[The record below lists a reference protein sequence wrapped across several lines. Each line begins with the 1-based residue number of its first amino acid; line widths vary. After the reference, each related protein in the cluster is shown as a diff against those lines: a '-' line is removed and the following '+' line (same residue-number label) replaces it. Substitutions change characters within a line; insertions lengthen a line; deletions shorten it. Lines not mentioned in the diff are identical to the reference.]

1 MYFHICLLYLPKQH
15 IIQYIVVHFY
25 IPFLC
30 YNVQKYIRTVSQYL
44 GSMVAP
50 THHHFVVQSIE
61 IKPRANGSNMLDP
74 TFQNVGSNML
84 EPFVQPIQVVGSN
97 NVSPVARN
105 LRVNVNLSPGL
116 ITLWPPITSLGVIS
130 CSVYIRTS

>member
-1 MYFHICLLYLPKQH
+1 M
-15 IIQYIVVHFY
+15 
-25 IPFLC
+25 
-30 YNVQKYIRTVSQYL
+30 
-44 GSMVAP
+44 
-50 THHHFVVQSIE
+50 

-84 EPFVQPIQVVGSN
+84 EPFVQPIQLVGSNN

-116 ITLWPPITSLGVIS
+116 ITLWTPITSLGVIS
-130 CSVYIRTS
+130 CSIYTRRLKYT